1 MGLYSRTGRGLLQQ
15 PGRTNAA
22 GEHMTHMATSD
33 DLADLP
39 LEQLVGCHECDL
51 LMLKPALA
59 MGERA
64 NCPRCGYELFR
75 HNHKVVK
82 RSLAL
87 VISALLL
94 FIPACFFPI
103 MQINV
108 LGQTSL
114 DTVWSGVLSLYEA
127 GGILQ
132 SIAVVVFLSS
142 MVIPFLKLMIQ
153 FLVLLSISLDIG
165 RAYGLYLYRIY
176 HQMQE
181 WGMLEVYLMGIL
193 VSIVKLIDIAKP
205 SLGVGLFC
213 FISLLLVQ
221 VWLEVTMEPHQI
233 WEELAGGDEHASH

>member
-1 MGLYSRTGRGLLQQ
+1 MTQM
-15 PGRTNAA
+15 A
-22 GEHMTHMATSD
+22 GGNE
-33 DLADLP
+33 LAQLP

-51 LMLKPALA
+51 LLLKPTLA
-59 MGERA
+59 VGERA

-75 HNHKVVK
+75 HNAYVVK

-87 VISALLL
+87 VIAALIL

-103 MQINV
+103 MEINV

-132 SIAVVVFLSS
+132 TIAVVVFLSS
-142 MVIPFLKLMIQ
+142 MVIPFLKLLIQ
-153 FLVLLSISLDIG
+153 LLVLLSIRLDIG

-176 HQMQE
+176 HHMQE

-205 SLGVGLFC
+205 AIGIGLFC
-213 FISLLLVQ
+213 FVALLLIQ

-233 WEELAGGDEHASH
+233 WAELAGGDAHASH